1 MPSAKLIRMLPWA
14 TPGPLHKC
22 YRLKIVTRDSSP
34 IILGAFATLGMILV
48 AFGIFS
54 VMAYTVSL
62 QTRNIGIR
70 MALGADRAHI
80 IRRVLNSGLALI
92 SLGTIVGTLTALALT
107 RLIASHIWGVST
119 QDPAHLFSSAHVDA
133 RRSDCSALCC
143 PPVAPAKLTQWS
155 SCGMNSQSR
164 PEVLGVGGKCREMP
178 VPTPESLDASG

>member
-1 MPSAKLIRMLPWA
+1 
-14 TPGPLHKC
+14 
-22 YRLKIVTRDSSP
+22 
-34 IILGAFATLGMILV
+34 MILV

-119 QDPAHLFSSAHVDA
+119 QDPLTFSAASVLMLVIGLLGSLFPA
-133 RRSDCSALCC
+133 RRA
-143 PPVAPAKLTQWS
+143 
-155 SCGMNSQSR
+155 SQVD
-164 PEVLGVGGKCREMP
+164 PMVVLRHE
-178 VPTPESLDASG
+178 